1 MATTIERRDIFWYII
16 LRVIVVTSILVSA
29 VVLQLA
35 GASVF
40 PIVPVFYLIGL
51 SYLVTAGCLLLYSWG
66 KYPRVQAYVQLVFDL
81 FLVTAFVYIS
91 GGVASSTYF
100 LYVFAIIAASLVI
113 SNRAAYLAAGLSA
126 ILFGLLVDGMYFGL
140 IRYYSPEHDIKLGLG
155 SILFTMLVAWTVFFV
170 IAFLIN
176 YLSGSLRKTRE
187 ALRTAQRELIIKE
200 RLAEAGRVSATLAHE
215 IRNPLAAI
223 SGSVQVMRNDL
234 ALGDANR
241 ALMDIVVRE
250 SERVSQSIDQ
260 FLDFAAPGKEPIA
273 EVNVADLLDETLTM
287 LRSCGE
293 LNGNIRL
300 EGNHSG
306 TELRFVASANQ
317 LKQVFWN
324 LTKNAIKA
332 MPGGGTLTIDLQKAK
347 GALKIRFADTGVGM
361 TAEDKAHIFEPF
373 YSGFGNGRGLG
384 MANIRRIVDD
394 YEGTI
399 DVRSERD
406 KGTEILIQLPWSR
419 RKEPARRI

>member
-1 MATTIERRDIFWYII
+1 MATTIERRDIFWYIV

-51 SYLVTAGCLLLYSWG
+51 SYLVTASCLLLYSWG
-66 KYPRVQAYVQLVFDL
+66 RFPRVQAYVQLVFDL
-81 FLVTAFVYIS
+81 FLITAFVYIS
-91 GGVASSTYF
+91 GGITSSTYF
-100 LYVFAIIAASLVI
+100 LYIFAIIAASLVI
-113 SNRAAYLAAGLSA
+113 SKRAAYLAAGLSA
-126 ILFGLLVDGMYFGL
+126 ILFGLLVVGMYFGL
-140 IRYYSPEHDIKLGLG
+140 IRYYSPEHDVRLGLG
-155 SILFTMLVAWTVFFV
+155 SVLFTMLIAWTVFFV
-170 IAFLIN
+170 IAFLMN
-176 YLSGSLRKTRE
+176 YLSGNLRKTRE
-187 ALRTAQRELIIKE
+187 ELRTAQRELIIKE
-200 RLAEAGRVSATLAHE
+200 RLAEAGRISATLAHE

-234 ALGDANR
+234 APGDGNR

-260 FLDFAAPGKEPIA
+260 FLDFAAPGKEAIA

-287 LRSCGE
+287 LRSGGE

-306 TELRFVASANQ
+306 TDLRFVASANQ

-384 MANIRRIVDD
+384 MANVRRIVDD

-399 DVRSERD
+399 DVRSELE

-419 RKEPARRI
+419 RKETARRI

>member
-1 MATTIERRDIFWYII
+1 M
-16 LRVIVVTSILVSA
+16 TS
-29 VVLQLA
+29 
-35 GASVF
+35 
-40 PIVPVFYLIGL
+40 
-51 SYLVTAGCLLLYSWG
+51 
-66 KYPRVQAYVQLVFDL
+66 
-81 FLVTAFVYIS
+81 
-91 GGVASSTYF
+91 SS
-100 LYVFAIIAASLVI
+100 
-113 SNRAAYLAAGLSA
+113 
-126 ILFGLLVDGMYFGL
+126 
-140 IRYYSPEHDIKLGLG
+140 GLG
-155 SILFTMLVAWTVFFV
+155 SVLFTMLVAWAVFFV
-170 IAFLIN
+170 IAFLMN
-176 YLSGSLRKTRE
+176 YLSGNLRKTRE
-187 ALRTAQRELIIKE
+187 ALRTAQKELIIKE

-317 LKQVFWN
+317 FKQVFWN

-347 GALKIRFADTGVGM
+347 GALKIRFADTGIGM

-373 YSGFGNGRGLG
+373 YSGFENGRGLG
-384 MANIRRIVDD
+384 MANVRRIVDD
-394 YEGTI
+394 YEGT
-399 DVRSERD
+399 DRRPLRARQRDRDPHPTAVEPEERARPQD
-406 KGTEILIQLPWSR
+406 LTMENILIVDDEKSLLDLLSVVFKKEGYGVKTASSGVQALRSSR
-419 RKEPARRI
+419 KRPSTSSSPTSRCPRRAAWTS